1 MASAKKPQPAAPERR
16 AILAIDGGG
25 IRGVLTLQVL
35 KRIEDELRKLP
46 GQGDTVLA
54 DHFDL
59 VAGTSVGAIFAS
71 LIALRK
77 PVAEIAALIE
87 VNRDLFFSV
96 RWNLLGRMAYHSFD
110 KAPLAKLIRNAVGKD
125 KNGKEKTLGDP
136 ALAAR
141 LLLVMRNATND
152 SPWILTSFPEA
163 KFNERDKRKEFGDCN
178 LDLPL
183 WQLILASAAAP
194 TYFAPE
200 KVKIGAETFT
210 FEDGA
215 LTGFNNPAFK
225 AFQYVTT
232 PAYRIGWPTDEKKLS
247 VVSVG
252 TGFLRNKKPML
263 DWRNLHKIAVAMT
276 VPLVQ
281 ISAADRETDVLCRTF
296 GRCHLGDV
304 IDSEVGDLKD
314 RSGQPFEPLFS
325 YYRFNISLDQDRLGK
340 LGLKVKSP
348 KDITRI
354 DAVENLEALAEIG
367 RGLAEEAFAGRL
379 KVADMVRKP

>member
-1 MASAKKPQPAAPERR
+1 MTSKKPQASTPRRR

-35 KRIEDELRKLP
+35 QRLEQELGDLP
-46 GQGDTVLA
+46 GQKGTVLA

-71 LIALRK
+71 LIALK
-77 PVAEIAALIE
+77 VPVADIRQLIE
-87 VNRDLFFSV
+87 EHHKLFFAR
-96 RWNLLGRMAYHSFD
+96 RWNVVSSKLYHAFD
-110 KAPLAKLIRNAVGKD
+110 KAPLAALIRKAVGNGADGKD
-125 KNGKEKTLGDP
+125 KLLGDP
-136 ALAAR
+136 KLATR
-141 LLLVMRNATND
+141 LLLVMRNASTD

-163 KFNERDKRKEFGDCN
+163 KYNRRDDRKEAGDCN

-183 WQLILASAAAP
+183 WKLILASAAAP
-194 TYFAPE
+194 TYYAPE
-200 KVKIGAETFT
+200 KVKIGTQTFT

-232 PAYRIGWPTDEKKLS
+232 PAYGIGWPTGENNLS
-247 VVSVG
+247 IVSVG
-252 TGFLRNKKPML
+252 TGFLRNKKPLL

-296 GRCHLGDV
+296 GRCHLGDTV
-304 IDSEVGDLKD
+304 DSEVGDLRKNMAS
-314 RSGQPFEPLFS
+314 RPFEPLFS
-325 YYRFNISLDQDRLGK
+325 YYRFNISLDEKRLGA
-340 LGLKVKSP
+340 LGLKAKAAHE
-348 KDITRI
+348 ITRI
-354 DAVENLEALAEIG
+354 DAVGNLEALAEIG
-367 RGLAEEAFAGRL
+367 RKLADEAFATGI
-379 KVADMVRKP
+379 KAADMVRKA